1 MFEIL
6 KKRLVILII
15 IPITAVFAA
24 ATVSLTMVPVYRT
37 SATIMVTAPSAG
49 GAVSD
54 YNSLILNR
62 QLVKTYCELAV
73 GQDSLQEVAGQLGIS
88 PGELAKKIIV
98 SPVKD
103 LELLRIS
110 VKDQNPERAAFIA
123 NNMVEVLRKK
133 TRFLYQSDN
142 IRVVSFAQIP
152 VKQEQPD
159 ILVNTIAAGMAGLI
173 VTIIII
179 FWLEDK
185 SLRNKARRNVKGG

>member
-1 MFEIL
+1 MIEIL
-6 KKRLVILII
+6 KKRLVLLII
-15 IPITAVFAA
+15 IPITAIFAA
-24 ATVSLTMVPVYRT
+24 ATVSLTMVPVYRA

-173 VTIIII
+173 VTMIII